1 MWVEKIKHQNI
12 SENQEIIVEFFKLL
26 RSFRE
31 NIKTKEIKNIA
42 DETKRIIIDTNNE
55 KFIEDRDWDTIMLN
69 TNLVDN
75 FIKKEAG
82 QVSKKITIWIFQYYM
97 KIKNNREKLNT
108 LAEKLKEAS
117 NDTDLNLE
125 KLTQI
130 LDYCEIEESILST
143 TKDIETILSSI

>member
-1 MWVEKIKHQNI
+1 MLTEWFSHKNF
-12 SENQEIIVEFFKLL
+12 SENQQIVVDFLNIL
-26 RSFRE
+26 RTFRK
-31 NIKTKEIKNIA
+31 NIKTKEIENIA

-55 KFIEDRDWDTIMLN
+55 KFIEDRDWDAVMLN
-69 TNLVDN
+69 TNLVND
-75 FIKKEAG
+75 FIEKEAEK
-82 QVSKKITIWIFQYYM
+82 VSKKVAIWIFQYYM

-130 LDYCEIEESILST
+130 LNYCEIQEGILST
-143 TKDIETILSSI
+143 TKDIETILLAA

>member
-1 MWVEKIKHQNI
+1 MLTEGFSHKNF
-12 SENQEIIVEFFKLL
+12 SENQQIVVDFLNIL
-26 RSFRE
+26 RTFRK
-31 NIKTKEIKNIA
+31 NIKTKEIENIA

-55 KFIEDRDWDTIMLN
+55 KFIEDRDGDAVMLN
-69 TNLVDN
+69 TNLVND
-75 FIKKEAG
+75 FIEKEAEK
-82 QVSKKITIWIFQYYM
+82 VSKKVAIGIFQYYM

-130 LDYCEIEESILST
+130 LNYCEIQEGILST
-143 TKDIETILSSI
+143 TKDIETILLAA